1 MTNVQAT
8 IQNEYGIHVRPS
20 AVIAKEVRD
29 LPAHIQ
35 VTHANGQTADPKAIL
50 SLISLGL
57 TKGQTVTISVSGPD
71 EAAVAARIRELLE
84 TTFDFPR

>member
-1 MTNVQAT
+1 MTKVQAT

-29 LPAHIQ
+29 LPVSIT
-35 VTHANGQTADPKAIL
+35 VTHANGLTADPKAIL

-57 TKGQTVTISVSGPD
+57 THGQIVTITVSGQD
-71 EAAVAARIRELLE
+71 EEAVAARLVELFE
-84 TTFDFPR
+84 TNFDFPR